1 MIIQITRKTW
11 RVAGIITAVALAG
24 LIYLHPQVLDPIFS
38 KKEAVEDP
46 VAPEEETSEPLERI
60 HEETSVEE
68 EESTLYAVHV
78 SGAVKN
84 PDQIWYLPAG
94 SRVGDAV
101 EAAGGATKK
110 ADLARLNLAERV
122 YDGQKIY
129 VPRKGE
135 YSETAASSAAE
146 APGQT
151 GPKLININTAGR
163 EELMEL
169 SGIGGVYADRILQ
182 YRKDHGPFSS
192 IEEICNVQG
201 IGEKTFEKFKDQI
214 CV

>member
-1 MIIQITRKTW
+1 MIIQITRRTW
-11 RVAGIITAVALAG
+11 RVAGIILAIALAG
-24 LIYLHPQVLDPIFS
+24 LIYLYPQVLDPIFS
-38 KKEAVEDP
+38 KKEAAEDP
-46 VAPEEETSEPLERI
+46 AESEEEVSEPLKSVP
-60 HEETSVEE
+60 EEVSVE

-84 PDQIWYLPAG
+84 PDQIWYLPEG

-135 YSETAASSAAE
+135 FTESTASLADK
-146 APGQT
+146 APAQT
-151 GPKLININTAGR
+151 SPGLININTASR

-201 IGEKTFEKFKDQI
+201 IGEKTFKKFKDQI

>member
-11 RVAGIITAVALAG
+11 RVAAIILAIALAG
-24 LIYLHPQVLDPIFS
+24 LIYLHPQVLDPVFS
-38 KKEAVEDP
+38 KKETAEDQ
-46 VAPEEETSEPLERI
+46 AESEEEVSEPLKSVP
-60 HEETSVEE
+60 EEVSVEE

-84 PDQIWYLPAG
+84 PDQIWYLPEG

-110 ADLARLNLAERV
+110 ADLGRLNLAERV

-135 YSETAASSAAE
+135 YSESAASSAAE